1 MAQSKSSAMNSS
13 AGPRAGGAFMKP
25 LHPSKELA
33 AVVGAEP
40 LARSEAV
47 SRMWAYIKAHKLQNE
62 SDKREIVSDAKL
74 AAIFDNKD
82 KVSMFEMNKHLARH
96 LK

>member
-1 MAQSKSSAMNSS
+1 MAASKTDKDKPAS
-13 AGPRAGGAFMKP
+13 GGGAFMKP
-25 LHPSKELA
+25 LQPSRELA
-33 AVVGAEP
+33 EVVGAEP
-40 LARSEAV
+40 LPRSEAV
-47 SRMWAYIKAHKLQNE
+47 SRMWAYIKKHKLQNE
-62 SDKREIVSDAKL
+62 ENKREIISDVKL

>member
-62 SDKREIVSDAKL
+62 S
-74 AAIFDNKD
+74 N
-82 KVSMFEMNKHLARH
+82 
-96 LK
+96 

>member
-1 MAQSKSSAMNSS
+1 
-13 AGPRAGGAFMKP
+13 MKP

-33 AVVGAEP
+33 AIVGAEP

-47 SRMWAYIKAHKLQNE
+47 SRMWAYLKEHKLQNE
-62 SDKREIVSDAKL
+62 QTKREILSDAKL
-74 AAIFDNKD
+74 LAIFDNKD
-82 KVSMFEMNKHLARH
+82 KVSMFEMNKHLAKH

>member
-1 MAQSKSSAMNSS
+1 MAASDSGTAKPKA
-13 AGPRAGGAFMKP
+13 AGAFMKP

-33 AVVGAEP
+33 AIVGAEP
-40 LARSEAV
+40 LARSEVV
-47 SRMWAYIKAHKLQNE
+47 SRMWAYIKEHKLQNE
-62 SDKREIVSDAKL
+62 QNKREILSDAKL
-74 AAIFDNKD
+74 LAIFDNKE

>member
-1 MAQSKSSAMNSS
+1 MASGDSSTAKLTPK
-13 AGPRAGGAFMKP
+13 AVGAFMKP

-33 AVVGAEP
+33 AVVGTEP

-62 SDKREIVSDAKL
+62 QNKREIVSDAKL
-74 AAIFDNKD
+74 LAIFDNKE
-82 KVSMFEMNKHLARH
+82 KVSMFEMNKHLAKH

>member
-1 MAQSKSSAMNSS
+1 MAPGDSGIAKPTPKAV
-13 AGPRAGGAFMKP
+13 GAFMKP

-33 AVVGAEP
+33 AIVGAEP

-47 SRMWAYIKAHKLQNE
+47 SRMWAYIKEHKLQNE
-62 SDKREIVSDAKL
+62 QNKREILSDAKL
-74 AAIFDNKD
+74 LAIFDNKE

>member
-1 MAQSKSSAMNSS
+1 MAASDSGTAKAAPK
-13 AGPRAGGAFMKP
+13 AGGGAFMKP

-33 AVVGAEP
+33 AVVGAQP

-47 SRMWAYIKAHKLQNE
+47 SRMWAYIKEHKLQNE
-62 SDKREIVSDAKL
+62 QNKREILSDAKL
-74 AAIFDNKD
+74 LAIFDNKD

>member
-1 MAQSKSSAMNSS
+1 MASGDSGTAKPTPKAV
-13 AGPRAGGAFMKP
+13 GAFMNP

-33 AVVGAEP
+33 AIVGAEP
-40 LARSEAV
+40 LSRSEAV

-62 SDKREIVSDAKL
+62 QNKREILSDAKL
-74 AAIFDNKD
+74 LAIFDNKE

>member
-1 MAQSKSSAMNSS
+1 
-13 AGPRAGGAFMKP
+13 MKP

-33 AVVGAEP
+33 AIVGPEP

-47 SRMWAYIKAHKLQNE
+47 SRMWAYIKEHKLQNE
-62 SDKREIVSDAKL
+62 QNKREILSDAKL
-74 AAIFDNKD
+74 LAIFDNKD

>member
-1 MAQSKSSAMNSS
+1 MAQSKSGAEKVSPKS
-13 AGPRAGGAFMKP
+13 GGAFMKP

-33 AVVGAEP
+33 AVVGSEP
-40 LARSEAV
+40 LPRSEAV
-47 SRMWAYIKAHKLQNE
+47 SRMWAYIKEHKLQNE
-62 SDKREIVSDAKL
+62 ANKREIIADVKL

>member
-1 MAQSKSSAMNSS
+1 MAPSKSGKDKVAPSA
-13 AGPRAGGAFMKP
+13 AGGAFMKP

-33 AVVGAEP
+33 AIVGAEP

-47 SRMWAYIKAHKLQNE
+47 SRMWAYIKEHKLQNE
-62 SDKREIVSDAKL
+62 ANKREIISDVKL

>member
-1 MAQSKSSAMNSS
+1 MAASKTEKDKPA
-13 AGPRAGGAFMKP
+13 AGGSAFMKP

-33 AVVGAEP
+33 AVVGSEP
-40 LARSEAV
+40 LPRSEAV
-47 SRMWAYIKAHKLQNE
+47 SRMWAYIKKHKLQNE
-62 SDKREIVSDAKL
+62 ENKREIISDVKL

>member
-1 MAQSKSSAMNSS
+1 MAASKTGKDKAPAS
-13 AGPRAGGAFMKP
+13 GGAFMKP
-25 LHPSKELA
+25 LQPSRELA
-33 AVVGAEP
+33 EVVGAAP
-40 LARSEAV
+40 LPRSEAV
-47 SRMWAYIKAHKLQNE
+47 SRMWAYIKKHKLQNE
-62 SDKREIVSDAKL
+62 ENKREIISDVKL

>member
-1 MAQSKSSAMNSS
+1 
-13 AGPRAGGAFMKP
+13 MKP

-33 AVVGAEP
+33 AIVGAEP

-47 SRMWAYIKAHKLQNE
+47 SRMWAYIKEHKLQNE
-62 SDKREIVSDAKL
+62 QNKREILSDAKL
-74 AAIFDNKD
+74 LAIFDNKD
-82 KVSMFEMNKHLARH
+82 KVSMFEMNKHLAKH